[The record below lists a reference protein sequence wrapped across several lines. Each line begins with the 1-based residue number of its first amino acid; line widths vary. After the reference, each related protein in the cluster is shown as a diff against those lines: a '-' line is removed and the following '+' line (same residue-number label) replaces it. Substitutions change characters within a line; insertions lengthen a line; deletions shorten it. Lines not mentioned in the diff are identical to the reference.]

1 MTLGRRSFLHGLLA
15 LSFLAIPARA
25 AASGPAHYDLN
36 HFPVAGFQYYAGPAR
51 IHLFRP
57 GDSLALIAEPE
68 NRFDAYAVRIEHQGV
83 KLGYVPR
90 TDNRHL
96 SRLLRQW
103 AKLTCR
109 VTDVRPEGPTWR
121 MLQVTARMEG

>member
-1 MTLGRRSFLHGLLA
+1 MRTGRRSFLHG
-15 LSFLAIPARA
+15 
-25 AASGPAHYDLN
+25 
-36 HFPVAGFQYYAGPAR
+36 
-51 IHLFRP
+51 
-57 GDSLALIAEPE
+57 LIAEPE
-68 NRFDAYAVRIEHQGV
+68 NRFDAYAVHIEHQGI

-96 SRLLRQW
+96 GRLLRQG

-121 MLQVTARMEG
+121 MLQVTAGMEG